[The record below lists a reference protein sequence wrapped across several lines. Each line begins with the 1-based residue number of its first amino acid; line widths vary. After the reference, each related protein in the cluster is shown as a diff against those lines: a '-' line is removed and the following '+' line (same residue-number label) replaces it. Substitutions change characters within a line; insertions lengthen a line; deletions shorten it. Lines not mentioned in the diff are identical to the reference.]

1 MKNKTFTRFF
11 TIIVGFALVATTA
24 GATTITLVPSAIT
37 SPDTRQTLN
46 IAVYVTGGKNI
57 ASYATLLVFDRTAL
71 KYIDARQGRY
81 LMENGVWIR
90 PVYDKKDGY
99 VLKLD
104 SGDET
109 QVGKSIMTPL
119 LDPDEVLSI
128 DDYFFEIPD
137 TALSSAP
144 FVVAPG
150 AQYQAVSILAS
161 APLDTQGFPKASSGD
176 GALVTLIF
184 EVVDPKRSVV
194 ALTDMNLSDPKD
206 KTVKRVYA
214 NPALT
219 IHKAGDVNGDD
230 VVNILDL
237 VYVAQQVGKR
247 VIETNRAADVT
258 GDNKIDILDLV
269 QVARYFGT

>member
-1 MKNKTFTRFF
+1 MKNKMFTRFF

-37 SPDTRQTLN
+37 SPDTGQTLN

-137 TALSSAP
+137 TALASAP
-144 FVVAPG
+144 FVVTPG

-161 APLDTQGFPKASSGD
+161 APLDTQGFRKASSGD

-194 ALTDMNLSDPKD
+194 ALTDMNLSDPKN